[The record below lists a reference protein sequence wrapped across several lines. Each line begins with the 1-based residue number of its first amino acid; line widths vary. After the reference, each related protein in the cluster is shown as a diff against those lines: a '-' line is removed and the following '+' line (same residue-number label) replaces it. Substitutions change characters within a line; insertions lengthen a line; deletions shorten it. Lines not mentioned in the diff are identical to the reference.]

1 MGKYTKRKKMIV
13 SEGSARYY
21 PSDALSLDEL
31 QYWIA
36 FSRVLGIGPVRFKLL
51 LDFFQEDVAAAWQ
64 ADHKTLVA
72 AGIDLRI
79 AEKFI
84 SQRSSINPEH
94 ELTRLERLHIR
105 VITWKDATYLSTGF
119 FSFLI
124 VELKKEVSPVEH
136 NHCNLM

>member
-1 MGKYTKRKKMIV
+1 MGKYTKRKMV
-13 SEGSARYY
+13 VNEGSARYY

-64 ADHKTLVA
+64 ADLKTLIA
-72 AGIDLRI
+72 TGIESRI

-84 SQRSSINPEH
+84 SQRSSIIPQQ
-94 ELTRLERLHIR
+94 ELERLERLRIR
-105 VITWKDATYLSTGF
+105 VITRKA
-119 FSFLI
+119 
-124 VELKKEVSPVEH
+124 
-136 NHCNLM
+136 